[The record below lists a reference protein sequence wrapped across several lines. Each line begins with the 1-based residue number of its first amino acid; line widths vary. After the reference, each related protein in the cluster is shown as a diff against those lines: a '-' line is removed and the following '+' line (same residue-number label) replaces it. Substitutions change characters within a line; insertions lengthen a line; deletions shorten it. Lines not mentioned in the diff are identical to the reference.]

1 MAIPLQQLDN
11 ARVVVEMSLPGRQLV
26 LDGRGKYETRAEGNR
41 LNVHIDDPDAPFTIV
56 VEESSWVGQIT
67 QEIDGSYRLFLGAP

>member
-26 LDGRGKYETRAEGNR
+26 LDGRGKYESRAQGNR
-41 LNVHIDDPDAPFTIV
+41 LHVHIDDPDAPFTIV
-56 VEESSWVGQIT
+56 VEEDTWTGQIT
-67 QEIDGSYRLFLGAP
+67 QQTDGSYRLQLSAP

>member
-1 MAIPLQQLDN
+1 MPIPLQQLDN

-41 LNVHIDDPDAPFTIV
+41 LHVHVDDPDAPFTIV
-56 VEESSWVGQIT
+56 VEEDSWTGQIT
-67 QEIDGSYRLFLGAP
+67 METDGSYRLILSTP